1 MGVRRTAIALAAAIS
16 LGVGGWLTIP
26 ALASPGGG
34 TPSGGTGVPVPP
46 AGRAAVPSEPSTTAA
61 SGNAVTSAFERLAKD
76 VLPGLNLLAP
86 ASPPPTGQVL
96 DIGVGLALPNPS
108 GLQAYYQS
116 EQDPSSP
123 DYRHF
128 LTPEEFAS
136 RFGVPAATYQRAV
149 SWLRSGGLQI
159 TQTNPAGDWI
169 GAAGTVGQLQRMF
182 QTTIQS
188 FLAKGVS
195 FLANTTAPLVPSGDS
210 IISVVGLNTL
220 QKFSAPKAPTNAAK
234 PAQGLTLPG
243 CLPSCTYGP
252 QDMWSLYDMPSSNLG
267 QGQPMAIFGEGR
279 TDDVIANL
287 RGFERQYKLPAVPVT
302 VKNVGPGPFTD
313 DSGQT
318 EWDLDTQASSG
329 MAPDASGLQLYF
341 SDSLFDASVESLFTA
356 WVSDPSGPRQAS
368 ASFGECETNLT
379 NPVTGPL
386 AQLPY
391 GVGLGDDLE
400 PVAEQTLLQA
410 AAEGRTLFTA
420 AGDTGS
426 SCPVIALPVVGAGNG
441 VLNQVVPIQNYPCVS
456 QYAVCV
462 GGTVLW
468 SDGNSPPQRA
478 IERGWEFTGGGA
490 ALFQAEPAFQ
500 KPVNAVNVPCVI
512 DQNGNLFAPGTICRG
527 VPDVAAMSGDV
538 IDNGYNIVE
547 NGTLQVGG
555 GAGTSLSSPLWLGM
569 WTRIQAAAPPLVTA
583 GAAGTRANTSRHA
596 AATVSYPGL
605 GFAAYPIYRVAE
617 SPAYSDDFFDVTL
630 GVNGLYHAAT
640 GWDYVSGWGVPDVTN
655 LMRTLDGSTTPVN
668 GFVPPPPSSPILQAG
683 CNALWTNPAHTAS
696 DIFGGA
702 DPQLTLLEGNMA
714 PSADGRSLVVKLI
727 VQNLSQSVPIGA
739 TAEDWYMTWTYK
751 GTEYF
756 AQAQLGALPG
766 SAPTFSDGT
775 LVAAGVSHQF
785 QAANNDS
792 GSFTAGKDGTIE
804 IVVPL
809 ANIGAPPA
817 GAVLT
822 QPAGETDIEIGIPPN
837 PLGLGIASLQKA
849 DSGGP
854 GNDYAVGTTTGT
866 SGCTLP

>member
-1 MGVRRTAIALAAAIS
+1 M
-16 LGVGGWLTIP
+16 
-26 ALASPGGG
+26 
-34 TPSGGTGVPVPP
+34 
-46 AGRAAVPSEPSTTAA
+46 
-61 SGNAVTSAFERLAKD
+61 
-76 VLPGLNLLAP
+76 
-86 ASPPPTGQVL
+86 
-96 DIGVGLALPNPS
+96 
-108 GLQAYYQS
+108 
-116 EQDPSSP
+116 
-123 DYRHF
+123 
-128 LTPEEFAS
+128 
-136 RFGVPAATYQRAV
+136 PAATYQRVV

-159 TQTNPAGDWI
+159 TQTNPAGDWVA
-169 GAAGTVGQLQRMF
+169 AAGTVGQLQQLF
-182 QTTIQS
+182 QATIQS
-188 FLAKGVS
+188 FLVNGVA
-195 FLANTTAPLVPSGDS
+195 FVANTSAPLVPAGDS

-220 QKFSAPKAPTNAAK
+220 QKFSVPKAPANAAK
-234 PAQGLTLPG
+234 PAQSPTLPG

-252 QDMWSLYDMPSSNLG
+252 QDMWSLYHMPSSNLG

-287 RGFERQYKLPAVPVT
+287 REFERQYKLPAVPVS

-318 EWDLDTQASSG
+318 EWDLDTQASTG

-341 SDSLFDASVESLFTA
+341 SGSLFDASLESLFTA
-356 WVSDPSGPRQAS
+356 WVADPSGPRQAN
-368 ASFGECETNLT
+368 ASFGECETNPT

-410 AAEGRTLFTA
+410 ATEGRTLFTA

-441 VLNQVVPIQNYPCVS
+441 VVNQVVPIQNYPCVS
-456 QYAVCV
+456 QYAICV

-468 SDGNSPPQRA
+468 SDGNTPPQRA

-490 ALFQAEPAFQ
+490 GLFQAEPAFQ
-500 KPVNAVNVPCVI
+500 KPVSAVNIPCLV
-512 DQNGNLFAPGTICRG
+512 DQNGNPFAPGTMCRG

-547 NGTLQVGG
+547 NGTLLAGG

-569 WTRIQAAAPPLVTA
+569 WTRIQAAAPPLFTA
-583 GAAGTRANTSRHA
+583 GGAGARGSTSRHA

-617 SPAYSDDFFDVTL
+617 SPAYANDFFDVTL

-655 LMRTLDGSTTPVN
+655 LMLTLDGTTTPVN
-668 GFVPPPPSSPILQAG
+668 GVVPPSPSTLTPPGG
-683 CNALWTNPAHTAS
+683 CNALWINPVHTAT
-696 DIFGGA
+696 DLFGGA
-702 DPQLTLLEGNMA
+702 DPQLNLLEGNMA
-714 PSADGRSLVVKLI
+714 PSADRRSLLVKMT
-727 VQNLSQSVPIGA
+727 VQNLSQTVPTGA
-739 TAEDWYMTWTYK
+739 TGEDWYMTWIYK

-766 SAPTFSDGT
+766 STPTFSDGT
-775 LVAAGVSHQF
+775 VVAVGASHQF
-785 QAANNDS
+785 QAANNDT
-792 GSFTAGKDGTIE
+792 GSFITGKDGTVE

-809 ANIGAPPA
+809 ANVGTPPA

-822 QPAGETDIEIGIPPN
+822 QPAGESDTEIGIPPN
-837 PLGLGIASLQKA
+837 PLGLGVASLQKV

-854 GNDYAVGTTTGT
+854 GNDYAVGTTSGT
-866 SGCTLP
+866 SGCTLPE